1 LKKEGVAAMPD
12 HRIQEKRFAF
22 LGAGI
27 IAGVFIER
35 LMKAGIAKPESI
47 IAADPKEGRLEEL
60 RNTLGIQVTTDNK
73 KGADFGDIVVLAM
86 PPGAVKAVLS
96 ESCQAMNES
105 QLLVSFAAA
114 VPTWLMESVLCK
126 PIAILRVIPN
136 TPSLIGRG
144 MNPYCLG
151 KHVTGTMLP
160 LIRDFLDVF
169 GRSWELEERFM
180 NAATALT
187 AVGPTYVFPVIQAL
201 QDAAVKLGLA
211 EADALA
217 AASQTVLGAAAM
229 VLETGKGPEELKMMI
244 ATQTLKETE
253 AKDLFALAMVDAC
266 AKVSASERK
275 LTQ

>member
-1 LKKEGVAAMPD
+1 MFDPRLQDK
-12 HRIQEKRFAF
+12 RIAF

-35 LMKAGIAKPESI
+35 LLKAGVTKPENI
-47 IAADPKEGRLEEL
+47 MAADPSEGRLEEL
-60 RNTLGIQVTTDNK
+60 KNSFGIRVTSNNK
-73 KGADFGDIVVLAM
+73 AGADFGDIVVLAM

-105 QLLVSFAAA
+105 QLLMSFAAA
-114 VPTWLMESVLCK
+114 VPTRLMESALCK
-126 PIAILRVIPN
+126 PIPLVRVIPN
-136 TPSLIGRG
+136 TPSLVGRG

-151 KHVTGTMLP
+151 KHVNEAMLS
-160 LIRDFLDVF
+160 LTRGFLEVF
-169 GRSWELEERFM
+169 GKSWELEESQM

-187 AVGPTYVFPVIQAL
+187 AVGPTYLFPIIQAL
-201 QDAAVKLGLA
+201 QETATKLGLA
-211 EADALA
+211 EAEALA

-244 ATQTLKETE
+244 ATRTLKESE
-253 AKDLFALAMVDAC
+253 ARDLIELAVVDAC
-266 AKVSASERK
+266 AKVSAAERK